1 MPIPTGSCTPTNTTG
16 SVLIVAFAATAPAV
30 DATTTM
36 STFLDE
42 LAQQGGE
49 AIDLAISPALHEDD
63 ASTLCV
69 TALAQAA
76 LEGIEEVLI
85 GRGSSRLEEA
95 DPPGLGRL
103 LGAGGP
109 GRGREPGR
117 GGGDEPA
124 PVHPLT
130 TSSSRANSDGGTVS
144 PVLLAIFRLMA
155 SSSLVGCSTGRSP
168 GFAPLRIL
176 ST

>member
-1 MPIPTGSCTPTNTTG
+1 MPIPTWSCTPTNTTG

-103 LGAGGP
+103 LRAGDP
-109 GRGREPGR
+109 GHGHERGRAGA
-117 GGGDEPA
+117 DE
-124 PVHPLT
+124 
-130 TSSSRANSDGGTVS
+130 RAARDHSMT
-144 PVLLAIFRLMA
+144 
-155 SSSLVGCSTGRSP
+155 
-168 GFAPLRIL
+168 L
-176 ST
+176 SAR